1 MSSIFL
7 EKNYFLFYRVLLFK
21 HIDYDLSISSRVAL
35 GVSGDVM
42 VDQLPNLGREKEM
55 LEAMGMKEI
64 ADLFSDLPK
73 EVVMDQELP
82 LPAPQSEE
90 EILHDA
96 RRLLGGNVPLEQ
108 RTSFL
113 GAGLYQNFVPS
124 AIFQLI
130 TRGEFLTSYTPYQPE
145 VSQGMLQSMWEFQTL
160 ISELVELPIAN
171 LSMYDGSTAAAEA
184 LTTAVRVLN
193 RKAEQKDTVYVSRLV
208 PPDRMSVIYNYT
220 QGAEIKIEYIE
231 HNQDGSI
238 NMDSLKK
245 ARGSCGI
252 YVEYPNALGIID
264 EGMKQVKEIIGDVT
278 AFIIGATP
286 LALGLIE
293 APGKFGADIVVGE
306 GQAFGSPITGG
317 GPIYGFF
324 AVTKP
329 FLRQMPG
336 RIVGKSIDVDGNEA
350 FCLTLSTR
358 EQHIRRQRA
367 TSNICSNET
376 LIALMGAMHMALL
389 GPEGLEKLA
398 YRNLAAMQMLKDKL
412 SAVENISIPHGDSFH
427 FNEFVIELPKSAS
440 SCITELDEFGVIA
453 GMDMAAWGLNENW
466 LLVTCTDQ
474 TTEVDIEEFVDI
486 LSAWANDE
494 LEVLQ

>member
-1 MSSIFL
+1 M
-7 EKNYFLFYRVLLFK
+7 
-21 HIDYDLSISSRVAL
+21 VAL

-184 LTTAVRVLN
+184 LTTAVRVQN
-193 RKAEQKDTVYVSRLV
+193 RKAEQK
-208 PPDRMSVIYNYT
+208 
-220 QGAEIKIEYIE
+220 G
-231 HNQDGSI
+231 H
-238 NMDSLKK
+238 SLCF
-245 ARGSCGI
+245 S
-252 YVEYPNALGIID
+252 
-264 EGMKQVKEIIGDVT
+264 
-278 AFIIGATP
+278 
-286 LALGLIE
+286 
-293 APGKFGADIVVGE
+293 FG
-306 GQAFGSPITGG
+306 P
-317 GPIYGFF
+317 
-324 AVTKP
+324 
-329 FLRQMPG
+329 
-336 RIVGKSIDVDGNEA
+336 
-350 FCLTLSTR
+350 TR
-358 EQHIRRQRA
+358 
-367 TSNICSNET
+367 
-376 LIALMGAMHMALL
+376 
-389 GPEGLEKLA
+389 
-398 YRNLAAMQMLKDKL
+398 
-412 SAVENISIPHGDSFH
+412 
-427 FNEFVIELPKSAS
+427 
-440 SCITELDEFGVIA
+440 
-453 GMDMAAWGLNENW
+453 
-466 LLVTCTDQ
+466 
-474 TTEVDIEEFVDI
+474 
-486 LSAWANDE
+486 
-494 LEVLQ
+494 